1 MLKTLKESEMT
12 PFFVLLD
19 FISYLEIEKRYS
31 KHTCVAYKKDLDG
44 FLTSMLIETME
55 DLVSIKHSSVRSW
68 MQELS
73 EEGNSNKTINRKI
86 SALRSFFK
94 WLRKQGTIDGNP
106 LQKIKAPKVEK
117 RLPNFVKESQ
127 LKREEEVVIFA
138 DDFEGKRD
146 QLMIE
151 MFYQTGI
158 RLSELI
164 GLKNED
170 VQAEHIKVLGKRNKE
185 RMIPISRELFEA
197 VCAYRIERDKKVK
210 NTPEFFVLESG
221 FKLYPKLVY
230 RKINNYLGKVTDLDK
245 RSPHV
250 LRHTFATHM
259 LNNGAGLETLKEL
272 LGHANLSATQVYT
285 HNSFTQLSS
294 IYSQAHPRGRKT
306 S

>member
-1 MLKTLKESEMT
+1 MT
-12 PFFVLLD
+12 PFFVLQD